1 MQIRRIKNAA
11 GYMYWPEDLPGYH
24 EQGEI
29 MFLKGLVKPGMR
41 ALDVGAAFGLYSV
54 AVMAHARGSP
64 TVIAIE
70 MDAPTCAV
78 FRKTINAFYPDIE
91 LHNVA
96 AWDKNCDVGVGQ
108 WVIDGHP
115 DLKCNCV
122 EPDGG
127 GVKAVRLD
135 DYLDNPIF
143 DFVKIDVEGAELK
156 VLAGMEKIIKRSKD
170 MLLLLEMV
178 PDRLRQYGDKLDD
191 LIDFVHG
198 HDFEYLDYGAGDLD
212 ALIKKDAVFNAF
224 FRRYGG

>member
-1 MQIRRIKNAA
+1 MQISRIKNAA
-11 GYMYWPEDLPGYH
+11 GYMYYPKDSPAYH
-24 EQGEI
+24 EHGEI
-29 MFLKGLVKPGMR
+29 MFLKKFIRPGIR

-54 AVMAHARGSP
+54 AVMAHARGFA

-70 MDAPTCAV
+70 MDAATCAV

-91 LHNVA
+91 LHNIA
-96 AWDKNCDVGVGQ
+96 AWDKNCEVGIGQ
-108 WVIDGHP
+108 WFIDKHP

-122 EPDGG
+122 EPEGG
-127 GVKAVRLD
+127 GVEAVRLD
-135 DYLDNPIF
+135 DYLDDQIF

-178 PDRLRQYGDKLDD
+178 PDRLRQYGDKLDE
-191 LIDFVHG
+191 LIDFIHG

-212 ALIKKDAVFNAF
+212 MLIERDVVFNAF
-224 FRRYGG
+224 FRRHGG